1 MPSRPWTAA
10 DIPDLRGRT
19 AVVTGANSGLGL
31 ETTRE
36 LARKGARVVMA
47 CRSRDRAED
56 ARADVA
62 SDVPGADLAV
72 EVLDLASLDS
82 VRDFAGRY
90 GDTYDRLDVLCCNAG
105 IMAVPR
111 SETEDGFETQFGV
124 NVLGHFAL
132 AGLLLGALRETAHSR
147 VVWLSS
153 TAAWFGSVRFGDLN
167 AERDYDRWRAYNQSK
182 LADLMLALE
191 MNRRLQNAGAT
202 TLSIAAHPGLSNTNL
217 QTTSVEKNGSVL
229 EKAMYELGMDR
240 VAMTAAEGALP
251 QLRAATD
258 PFARGGA
265 FYGPKHRMRGE
276 PVETNPPGAALDL
289 GARAHLWAECERL
302 TGVAVLTDAALA
314 ER

>member
-10 DIPDLRGRT
+10 DIPDLSGRT

-47 CRSRDRAED
+47 CRNRDKAEA
-56 ARADVA
+56 ARADVLRDA
-62 SDVPGADLAV
+62 PGATVDV

-82 VRDFAGRY
+82 VRAFAERF
-90 GDTYDRLDVLCCNAG
+90 GDGRLDVLYCNAG
-105 IMAVPR
+105 VMAIPR
-111 SETEDGFETQFGV
+111 SETDDGFETQFGV

-132 AGLLLGALRETAHSR
+132 VGRLLDALLATDGSR

-153 TAAWFGSVRFGDLN
+153 MAAWTGTIAFGDLQGR
-167 AERDYDRWRAYNQSK
+167 ESYSRWGAYNQSK
-182 LADLMLALE
+182 LADLMLAFE

-202 TLSIAAHPGLSNTNL
+202 TLSVAAHPGLSNTNL
-217 QTTSVEKNGSVL
+217 QQTSAEKSGSVVEKALYS
-229 EKAMYELGMDR
+229 LGMDR

-251 QLRAATD
+251 QLRAGTD

-265 FYGPKHRMRGE
+265 FYGPKHRARGV
-276 PVETNPPGAALDL
+276 PVEVNPPGRALSL
-289 GARAHLWAECERL
+289 GQRAHLWAECERL
-302 TGVAVLTDAALA
+302 TGVSALSD
-314 ER
+314 